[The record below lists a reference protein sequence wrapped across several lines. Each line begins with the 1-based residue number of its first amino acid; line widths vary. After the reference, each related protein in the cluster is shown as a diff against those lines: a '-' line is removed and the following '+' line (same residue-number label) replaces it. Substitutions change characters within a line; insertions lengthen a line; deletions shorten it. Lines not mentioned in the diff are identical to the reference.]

1 VLKEFYSLELID
13 IDSGYATSAATIN
26 FIAKTIHTISI
37 TNRSSAILNLLNIEI
52 KRFVR
57 AVSVSAYGFS
67 LTSAVIS

>member
-1 VLKEFYSLELID
+1 VLKEFYLLELID
-13 IDSGYATSAATIN
+13 INSGYATSAATIN
-26 FIAKTIHTISI
+26 FIAKTIYTISI

-57 AVSVSAYGFS
+57 AVSILACRFS